1 MRSVARC
8 FAGGETVSAEIHEL
22 YVYGGSGFAREVAC
36 LVEQAMVGDVAGRT
50 VNGLIDDDRALWGKC
65 FGGLRVVGGEQ
76 FLLDFRCDVDVV
88 FGLSTPSV
96 KSRLYAELMASGHI
110 HFPRVVHPTSLI
122 APTARLGVG
131 VIVFPWVAVWNEVSI
146 GDICLLCTSSHVGH
160 ETCVGSFSSIYPKAN
175 ISGGVD
181 IGQAVTVG
189 VNATILPGLRISR
202 DSYVGASANVTRDV
216 PAGAVVAGNP
226 AREVKGRA

>member
-1 MRSVARC
+1 MGS
-8 FAGGETVSAEIHEL
+8 GENHKL
-22 YVYGGSGFAREVAC
+22 YVYGCSGFAREVAC
-36 LVEQAMVGDVAGRT
+36 LVEQSIVGDAVGRR
-50 VNGLIDDDRALWGKC
+50 VDGLVDDDPALWGRC
-65 FGGLRVVGGEQ
+65 FGALRVVGGEQ
-76 FLLDFRCDVDVV
+76 FLLDFTQDVDVV
-88 FGLSTPSV
+88 FGLSTPKDKV
-96 KSRLYAELMASGHI
+96 RLYAELVASGHI

-131 VIVFPWVAVWNEVSI
+131 VIVFPWVAVWNEVNI

-189 VNATILPGLRISR
+189 VNATILPGLHISR
-202 DSYVGASANVTRDV
+202 DSCVGASANVIHDV
-216 PAGAVVAGNP
+216 PAGAVVVGNP
-226 AREVKGRA
+226 AREVKRHA